1 MTRVAALLGLMVACL
16 AVGTSAAPALT
27 RTQLVLPQDLQ
38 NVQQDQSQ
46 NCQLCLAAVT
56 VGEGFL
62 IGSGEIQDLIKKLT
76 DDLCSRFSP
85 EQQQECTE
93 LVPAVAAG
101 VIQWARVHWPAEK
114 ICESVDLCDATMLSS
129 SQVMAMVDDS
139 AAMLEVTNPT
149 LKAVLGDNEEK
160 CDTCKLIVTQ
170 VATMLRNPE
179 TQKEILEYAH
189 DACHVFPGF
198 EDQCEMYVN
207 MYGPLVMGIIQQY
220 LQPDA
225 MCGRL
230 GFCPLPPAL
239 N

>member
-1 MTRVAALLGLMVACL
+1 MLPGTFFILLLQWCKSGQCTLCLRNGLASG
-16 AVGTSAAPALT
+16 AQT
-27 RTQLVLPQDLQ
+27 LVLH
-38 NVQQDQSQ
+38 VQ
-46 NCQLCLAAVT
+46 
-56 VGEGFL
+56 
-62 IGSGEIQDLIKKLT
+62 
-76 DDLCSRFSP
+76 
-85 EQQQECTE
+85 
-93 LVPAVAAG
+93 
-101 VIQWARVHWPAEK
+101 
-114 ICESVDLCDATMLSS
+114 
-129 SQVMAMVDDS
+129 
-139 AAMLEVTNPT
+139 
-149 LKAVLGDNEEK
+149 
-160 CDTCKLIVTQ
+160 
-170 VATMLRNPE
+170 E